1 MRVNEKNIANKDKQR
16 VRIIPNNIV
25 ILSFFLIGLVMNDR
39 NRIDMHDVMRSIG
52 VKWKDSPLVS

>member
-16 VRIIPNNIV
+16 VRIIPNNII

-52 VKWKDSPLVS
+52 VKWKDSRLVS

>member
-16 VRIIPNNIV
+16 VRIIPNNII

-52 VKWKDSPLVS
+52 DKWKDSPLVS

>member
-1 MRVNEKNIANKDKQR
+1 MRVNEKNVANKDKQR
-16 VRIIPNNIV
+16 VRIIPNNII

>member
-16 VRIIPNNIV
+16 VRIIPNNII

>member
-16 VRIIPNNIV
+16 VRIIQNNII

>member
-16 VRIIPNNIV
+16 VRIIPNNIIV
-25 ILSFFLIGLVMNDR
+25 LSFFLIGLVMNDR